1 MTSRA
6 ILLMSFASLTVVG
19 SMGLASSASALTIKE
34 CSAKYQAAKTAGT
47 LNGQKWNDFRT
58 TQCSADAS
66 ATTTTA
72 PATTAPAATTPA
84 KPAKTTAAAKVDANE
99 LDATKP
105 LAAEPAKPTTAA
117 PAGVTFPAKVDPK
130 YATETPG
137 KGRFH
142 TCVDAYNA
150 AKASNSLGG
159 LKWIQKGGGY
169 YSLCN
174 TKLKG

>member
-19 SMGLASSASALTIKE
+19 SMGLASSASALTMKE

-47 LNGQKWNDFRT
+47 LNGQKWNDFRA

-72 PATTAPAATTPA
+72 PAATAPAATPSSKTA
-84 KPAKTTAAAKVDANE
+84 KATAKVDASE
-99 LDATKP
+99 PDATKP
-105 LAAEPAKPTTAA
+105 PAAEPAKPTTAA
-117 PAGVTFPAKVDPK
+117 PSGVSFPAKVDAK
-130 YATETPG
+130 YASETPG

-150 AKASNSLGG
+150 AKAKNALGG

-174 TKLKG
+174 SKLKG

>member
-6 ILLMSFASLTVVG
+6 ILLMSFASFAVLG
-19 SMGLASSASALTIKE
+19 SMALSSPASALTMKE
-34 CSAKYQAAKTAGT
+34 CSTKYQAAKDAGT
-47 LNGQKWNDFRT
+47 LNGQKWNDFRAA
-58 TQCSADAS
+58 QCGADAS
-66 ATTTTA
+66 ATTTA
-72 PATTAPAATTPA
+72 PAATAPAATA
-84 KPAKTTAAAKVDANE
+84 PAKTTAAAKVDTSE
-99 LDATKP
+99 PDVTKP
-105 LAAEPAKPTTAA
+105 PAKEPPKPTTVA
-117 PAGVTFPAKVDPK
+117 PSGVTFPTAVDTK
-130 YATETPG
+130 YSSETPG

-150 AKASNSLGG
+150 NKAKNSLNG